1 MDVTFLDVTDC
12 PMAQEGDSVE
22 IFGTNLPVTE
32 LSETLGTICYEVLST
47 ISTRVKR
54 VYFKE

>member
-12 PMAQEGDSVE
+12 PEAREGDTVE
-22 IFGTNLPVTE
+22 IFGPNLPLNE
-32 LSETLGTICYEVLST
+32 LSDRLGTITYEVLST
-47 ISTRVKR
+47 VSTRVKR